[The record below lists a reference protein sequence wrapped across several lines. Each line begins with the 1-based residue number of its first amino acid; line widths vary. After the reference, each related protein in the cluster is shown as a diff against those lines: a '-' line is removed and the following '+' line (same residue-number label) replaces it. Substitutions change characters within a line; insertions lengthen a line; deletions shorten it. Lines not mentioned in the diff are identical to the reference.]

1 MSGVGPVEPGDGTR
15 AWDGRFRDSR
25 AWDGRPQD
33 ETWDSHPPDDSLL
46 AELPRR
52 PGPLRLLPRSRP
64 LRLALAA
71 LLLLAGAGYLYTTRP
86 RPPGPAPVPY
96 PIQVVALTYPAD
108 QPAPRPAGSHAFR
121 FSVLVS
127 VRSGPP
133 VSVTRVSQPYAGL
146 TVTASP
152 PPPFRTKAG
161 SPRKITITMHVTE
174 CGKVPRNAG
183 FPFLD
188 VTLRNPQAIQD
199 HSFILGERYARDL
212 SEALQVA
219 CSNENGHHQNR

>member
-1 MSGVGPVEPGDGTR
+1 MSGIGPVEPGDGT
-15 AWDGRFRDSR
+15 
-25 AWDGRPQD
+25 
-33 ETWDSHPPDDSLL
+33 L
-46 AELPRR
+46 APESRR
-52 PGPLRLLPRSRP
+52 PDGIPCRPHPTRLLPHSRP
-64 LRLALAA
+64 LRLTLAA
-71 LLLLAGAGYLYTTRP
+71 LLLLAGAGYLYATRP
-86 RPPGPAPVPY
+86 RPPAPPPVPY

-152 PPPFRTKAG
+152 APPFRTRAG

-219 CSNENGHHQNR
+219 CSNESGHHQNR

>member
-1 MSGVGPVEPGDGTR
+1 MTGVGPVEPGDGTR
-15 AWDGRFRDSR
+15 AWDSR
-25 AWDGRPQD
+25 PD
-33 ETWDSHPPDDSLL
+33 ETWDSRPPDGTRDGHPLD
-46 AELPRR
+46 EPPRH
-52 PGPLRLLPRSRP
+52 PGPLRP
-64 LRLALAA
+64 LRLTLAA
-71 LLLLAGAGYLYTTRP
+71 LLLLAGGGYLYATRP
-86 RPPGPAPVPY
+86 RPPAPPPVPY
-96 PIQVVALTYPAD
+96 PIQVVAVTYPAD
-108 QPAPRPAGSHAFR
+108 QPAPRPAGTRAFR

-146 TVTASP
+146 TVASSP
-152 PPPFRTKAG
+152 PPPFRTRAG

-188 VTLRNPQAIQD
+188 VTLRNAQAIQD

-219 CSNENGHHQNR
+219 CSNESGHHQNR